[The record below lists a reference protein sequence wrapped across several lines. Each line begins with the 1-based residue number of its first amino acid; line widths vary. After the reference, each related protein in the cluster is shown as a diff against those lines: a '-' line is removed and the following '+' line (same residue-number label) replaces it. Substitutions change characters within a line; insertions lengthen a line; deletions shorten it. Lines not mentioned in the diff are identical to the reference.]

1 MFVSQLNTLDA
12 GYRDLIER
20 AQGEV
25 RANSDSKQ
33 AVCGFF
39 ARVRLLSGAI
49 HRALDAFLLMLDAA
63 AHTEAMSRDL
73 RPPLRRLRQGLT
85 IMIESRNVIE
95 DWMRLIE
102 ASGVT
107 CDEQLT

>member
-1 MFVSQLNTLDA
+1 MSRLNTLDA

-25 RANSDSKQ
+25 ARNPNSKE

-49 HRALDAFLLMLDAA
+49 HPALDAFLLMLDAA

-85 IMIESRNVIE
+85 IMIETRSVTE
-95 DWMRLIE
+95 DWIRLIE

-107 CDEQLT
+107 CDGQLA